1 MNPREMCPLESAAL
15 YHPNTTIYLLLT
27 SPTMNSQQALE
38 MMTMH
43 KNIQIRY
50 LDLDTLFSSSP
61 LSHLWKSGK
70 VHRSNWPISHLSDLV
85 R

>member
-1 MNPREMCPLESAAL
+1 MCTLESAAL
-15 YHPNTTIYLLLT
+15 HHPNTTIYLLLT
-27 SPTMNSQQALE
+27 SPYLNSQEAME

-50 LDLDTLFSSSP
+50 LDLDTLFSYSP
-61 LSHLWKSGK
+61 LSHLWLSGQ
-70 VHRSNWPISHLSDLV
+70 VHKSNWPFSHLSDLV